1 MIFDEIDRLKNKKQ
15 LTKMDKARFLAQ
27 VPDTT
32 ISMHVNPDPKA
43 VLQFYTAEDIDE
55 LFDYWF
61 KVYKSMTD
69 KDGYIWKS
77 KESKT
82 SSN

>member
-1 MIFDEIDRLKNKKQ
+1 MIFDEVDRLKKKKQ
-15 LTKMDKARFLAQ
+15 LSKMDKARFLAQ

-32 ISMHVNPDPKA
+32 ISMHITPDPKA
-43 VLQFYTAEDIDE
+43 VLQFYTSEDIDE

-61 KVYKSMTD
+61 GIYKAMMN

-77 KESKT
+77 EKSKT
-82 SSN
+82 S